1 MYWESALIFSEMQ
14 GCCSNTKGV
23 HYEYL
28 VYQLSF
34 LCTFFIYIY
43 ILNIYFYM
51 LHVYIFW
58 SILDLCYTAQCR
70 VDTNVERERG

>member
-1 MYWESALIFSEMQ
+1 M
-14 GCCSNTKGV
+14 
-23 HYEYL
+23 H
-28 VYQLSF
+28 F
-34 LCTFFIYIY
+34 LYFYIY

-58 SILDLCYTAQCR
+58 SILDLSYTAQSR

>member
-1 MYWESALIFSEMQ
+1 ML
-14 GCCSNTKGV
+14 SNTKGV

-34 LCTFFIYIY
+34 LCTFFIYIYIY

-58 SILDLCYTAQCR
+58 SILDLCYTA
-70 VDTNVERERG
+70 V